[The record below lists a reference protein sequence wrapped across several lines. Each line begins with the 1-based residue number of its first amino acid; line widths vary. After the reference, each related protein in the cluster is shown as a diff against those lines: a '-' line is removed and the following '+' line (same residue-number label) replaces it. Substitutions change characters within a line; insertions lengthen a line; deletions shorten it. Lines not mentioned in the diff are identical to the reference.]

1 MLEREREQVAAAS
14 RRLAAA
20 RLVIGTAGNASARVQ
35 DRVAISPTGADLS
48 TLTAEQVAVVDL
60 DGHQHDGEL
69 EPTSELDLHLGLY
82 RRFDAGGVVH
92 THAPYATALA
102 CVLEDQLPLV
112 HYGLL
117 ALGGPVRVAPYATF
131 GTPELAQATLAAL
144 QGRTAVLM
152 ASHGTL
158 AYGGDVHQ
166 AVAWQYGVAGTPTS
180 MFIDAQGRLRGQ
192 YVGQLDVQ
200 LVRARLCARV
210 VRACASVCTRCACV
224 RVHAHCW
231 VIATYVDGH

>member
-1 MLEREREQVAAAS
+1 MLEREREQVAEAS
-14 RRLAAA
+14 RRLAAGG
-20 RLVIGTAGNASARVQ
+20 LVIGTAGNVSARVK
-35 DRVAISPTGADLS
+35 DRVAISPTGAVLS

-60 DGHQHDGEL
+60 EGHQHDGEL

-102 CVLEDQLPLV
+102 CVLDDEVPLV

-144 QGRTAVLM
+144 QDRTAVLM

-166 AVAWQYGVAGTPTS
+166 AVANTELLEWGCELYWRAAAVGTPR
-180 MFIDAQGRLRGQ
+180 A
-192 YVGQLDVQ
+192 LDEQQRADV
-200 LVRARLCARV
+200 LEAVRERRYGTTRARGDSR
-210 VRACASVCTRCACV
+210 
-224 RVHAHCW
+224 
-231 VIATYVDGH
+231 